1 MQKKFL
7 PIAIGTLLGA
17 FFAANSAQAEL
28 LNSNGLQATHGTP
41 IAYNAQLGA
50 ASGQHYMAQVTEM
63 GHLIW
68 PLDRMPLKVFIEDGS
83 GTEGFRDYY
92 PDFMRKAFNEWQNT
106 SNGKISWRE
115 VSSPQQADIVCTW
128 TSNAKPRG
136 PGVEAGETKSTIGV
150 NRLTGQ
156 QNIISA
162 NISVLTS
169 LMGRSFSDTDT
180 YKTCLH
186 EVGHAIGMEGHS
198 NNPSDIMYP
207 MLNSAQTPYLKE
219 RDINTI
225 AALYSES
232 NQPRYIAQAQQF
244 QPQYGRNFMPGRQYQ
259 QPWQGRQM
267 NDQYADFDGDEA
279 PPMAFQPQ
287 VRFRSAPINVNEL
300 SYSQREAL
308 MRAIRRDMQ
317 RRAYM
322 RGYR

>member
-7 PIAIGTLLGA
+7 PIALGTLLGA

-28 LNSNGLQATHGTP
+28 TNLNGLQATRGTP

-50 ASGQHYMAQVTEM
+50 VSGQHYMSQVTEM

-128 TSNAKPRG
+128 TANAKPRG

-156 QNIISA
+156 QNIIRA

-198 NNPSDIMYP
+198 NTPSDIMYP
-207 MLNSAQTPYLKE
+207 VLNSAQTPYLKE

-225 AALYSES
+225 AALYSVNDQS
-232 NQPRYIAQAQQF
+232 RYLAQAPGY
-244 QPQYGRNFMPGRQYQ
+244 QPQYGRQFNPGRQYQ
-259 QPWQGRQM
+259 QPWQGRQI
-267 NDQYADFDGDEA
+267 NDRYADTA

-287 VRFRSAPINVNEL
+287 GRFRSAPVNFNEL

-308 MRAIRRDMQ
+308 LRAIRKEMQ
-317 RRAYM
+317 RRALM
-322 RGYR
+322 RGNP